1 MVIFGPRILNS
12 NDETMDSQLV
22 LATPILAVSTATA
35 PDFYTYQAEE
45 VRQYRGGE
53 IITHVVEEGETISDI
68 AERYGLRKETIL
80 WANNLTEKSTIKPG
94 QSLEILPV
102 DGVRHKVVRGDT
114 IYSIGKKYGLTG
126 SQVQMIVDYP
136 LMNF

>member
-45 VRQYRGGE
+45 VSSISRRRDYYSRG
-53 IITHVVEEGETISDI
+53 
-68 AERYGLRKETIL
+68 
-80 WANNLTEKSTIKPG
+80 
-94 QSLEILPV
+94 
-102 DGVRHKVVRGDT
+102 
-114 IYSIGKKYGLTG
+114 
-126 SQVQMIVDYP
+126 
-136 LMNF
+136 